1 MPTSTST
8 IFGRVSRRRPCRI
21 CGKPDWCSYTWDEK
35 ISICMRITDG
45 ARKTNAHGGAIHIHA
60 EETIAP
66 QGQFRPSLF
75 EATEISQSPLASIE
89 IRDFAYQKLI
99 QISPATLYGGALI
112 NGEKGLL
119 ARGLTKSDFDNYG
132 ALPESGRERD
142 RLAHR
147 LLREAGDRLCT
158 DDGLLGIP
166 GFWKDAHGIHLWK
179 RKDYLLPRLLI
190 PVRDTLGRIQACQ
203 MRLPFEMKG
212 LRYCWLSSADLPH
225 GVGSG
230 GPLHFKFGLADLPG
244 NAVIVIVEG
253 ILKADVLSVLRPE
266 LFIVATPS
274 VTSNHDALIRL
285 SRSHVVWIAFDQ
297 DCYVN
302 EAVCLQLARLIA
314 GRKRAEGTLATTR
327 IADWDRRFKGIDD
340 AALRNLPITSIS
352 VQCWFTRLSK
362 YLQHKVTTVWQDHMR
377 FRSGRKK

>member
-1 MPTSTST
+1 M
-8 IFGRVSRRRPCRI
+8 RVC
-21 CGKPDWCSYTWDEK
+21 
-35 ISICMRITDG
+35 DG
-45 ARKTNAHGGAIHIHA
+45 ARKINSQGGAIHVHA
-60 EETIAP
+60 EKEILTLK
-66 QGQFRPSLF
+66 QLRPSIA
-75 EATEISQSPLASIE
+75 EATEVPQSPLASIK

-99 QISPATLYGGALI
+99 QLNPATLYRSALI

-119 ARGLTKSDFDNYG
+119 ARGLTESDFGNYG
-132 ALPESGRERD
+132 ALPESWRERE
-142 RLAHR
+142 RFARR
-147 LLREAGDRLCT
+147 LLREAGNRLCK

-166 GFWKDAHGIHLWK
+166 GFWKDACGIHLWK

-190 PVRDTLGRIQACQ
+190 PVRDALGRIQAFQ
-203 MRLPFEMKG
+203 MRLPFEMNG

-230 GPLHFKFGLADLPG
+230 SPLHFKFRLADLPD
-244 NAVIVIVEG
+244 NAAIVIVEG
-253 ILKADVLSVLRPE
+253 VLKADVLFALRPE

-285 SRSHVVWIAFDQ
+285 SRGHIIRIAFDQ

-327 IADWDRRFKGIDD
+327 IAAWDHLCKGIDD

-352 VQCWFTRLSK
+352 VQGWFNCLSK
-362 YLQHKVTTVWQDHMR
+362 YLQHKVTTAWQEHTR
-377 FRSGRKK
+377 LRPG